1 MGGPALT
8 LLLDTHV
15 WLWLASGDRRLPR
28 RHVRRIAEAARAGS
42 LLVSPISA
50 WEVAMLERRGRIR
63 LGRSISLW
71 LDEALSAPGL
81 NVTPL
86 TPRIAAASCHLP
98 GPFHP
103 DPADRMI
110 VATARDLGC
119 TLVTEDQRIRAYGR
133 AGHVRVLA

>member
-1 MGGPALT
+1 
-8 LLLDTHV
+8 V
-15 WLWLASGDRRLPR
+15 WLWLAAGDRRLPQ
-28 RHVRRIAEAARAGS
+28 RHARRISQAARTGA

-50 WEVAMLERRGRIR
+50 WEVALLERRGKVR
-63 LGRSISLW
+63 LGRSIGLW
-71 LDEALSAPGL
+71 LDEALAAPGL

-86 TPRIAAASCHLP
+86 TPQIAAASCRLP
-98 GPFHP
+98 EPFHA

-119 TLVTEDQRIRAYGR
+119 TLVTEDARIRTYAR

>member
-1 MGGPALT
+1 MGGAALT

-15 WLWLASGDRRLPR
+15 WLWLAAGDRRLPR
-28 RHVRRIAEAARAGS
+28 PHVRRITDAARTGS

-50 WEVAMLERRGRIR
+50 WEVALLERRGRIR
-63 LGRSISLW
+63 LGRSIGLW
-71 LDEALSAPGL
+71 LDEALAVPGL
-81 NVTPL
+81 NVAPL
-86 TPRIAAASCHLP
+86 TPRIAVSSCHLP
-98 GPFHP
+98 EPFHP